1 MPSIE
6 ESVRTMLT
14 SSTALSG
21 GIPDARITFGY
32 RLQSS
37 VLPAVTFSLQE
48 AAGATLDNDQ
58 RMVDIEVSYIA
69 ATALAAAEAEP
80 DVRAAIRSGTFST
93 NKINAAIFTGS
104 RVEEPITADGDEQQ
118 PAVLVCTAT
127 LYYELL

>member
-37 VLPAVTFSLQE
+37 VLPAVTFSLQD
-48 AAGATLDNDQ
+48 AVPASLDGE
-58 RMVDIEVSYIA
+58 RSVDIEVSYIA
-69 ATALAAAEAEP
+69 ATALEAAEAEP

-93 NKINAAIFTGS
+93 NRINAAVFTGS
-104 RVEEPITADGDEQQ
+104 RVDEPITADGDEQQ

>member
-37 VLPAVTFSLQE
+37 VLPAVTFSLQD
-48 AAGATLDNDQ
+48 AVPASLDGE
-58 RMVDIEVSYIA
+58 RSVDIEVSYIA
-69 ATALAAAEAEP
+69 ATALEAAEAEP

-93 NKINAAIFTGS
+93 NRINAAVFTGS
-104 RVEEPITADGDEQQ
+104 RVDEPITADGDEQQ
-118 PAVLVCTAT
+118 PAVLVCNAT